1 MKPDLFVLGWISEP
15 RNCEVSGFG
24 VPCGEGPVLNGGGGG
39 VWTPTRQNG
48 LGWGGGEIRLF
59 LKGGPVTKTRSDE
72 SFNGV
77 GDGLDIIG
85 GGGAGGIL
93 GEDWVEIGGEVDEE
107 LNWDIGGPVTLKR
120 EGLLSSTLDI
130 VRS

>member
-1 MKPDLFVLGWISEP
+1 M
-15 RNCEVSGFG
+15 
-24 VPCGEGPVLNGGGGG
+24 
-39 VWTPTRQNG
+39 
-48 LGWGGGEIRLF
+48 
-59 LKGGPVTKTRSDE
+59 KGGPVTKTRSDE

-77 GDGLDIIG
+77 GEGLDIIG

-107 LNWDIGGPVTLKR
+107 LNWDIGGPVTLTR